1 MWKVRISIISPQL
14 GLIHLYHQGEPHVTV
29 IFNGLGGLDGH
40 YSGTRKPDKKILPEK
55 KEKKPQK
62 YKLKNN
68 QISF

>member
-1 MWKVRISIISPQL
+1 M
-14 GLIHLYHQGEPHVTV
+14 GTTV
-29 IFNGLGGLDGH
+29 ELVSLA
-40 YSGTRKPDKKILPEK
+40 KKILPEK